1 MSIFFALVRLPMSY
15 HSCMLKN
22 ADGTNKI
29 ISATEKYIMPTNK
42 CMWKYPSDVPNGVK
56 TRSKANNEPTAGY
69 EEVEKYFATKYFI
82 HRWVMGK
89 EELLIV
95 Q

>member
-1 MSIFFALVRLPMSY
+1 
-15 HSCMLKN
+15 MLKN
-22 ADGTNKI
+22 ENGANNTISGTDKC
-29 ISATEKYIMPTNK
+29 IMPTDK

-56 TRSKANNEPTAGY
+56 TRSKANNESTAGY

-82 HRWVMGK
+82 NRRVMEK
-89 EELLIV
+89 EDRFIV

>member
-1 MSIFFALVRLPMSY
+1 
-15 HSCMLKN
+15 MLKN